1 MSQLAESDSSQPD
14 LLVRSVQS
22 GRIHSAYLL
31 TGVAPDPAEKA
42 LIFARALACSASQDR
57 PCDTCP
63 ACQRSQPK
71 ELIPLDGDGKK
82 GPLFRHIGDHSDLF
96 WVERGASATRIKIS
110 QIRAVQKAM
119 RLHANEGGWR
129 VAVIDQA
136 QHLNAASQNAL
147 LHLLEEPPPKTTLV
161 LVADAATSLLATIR
175 SRCQRVT
182 LPAPPQP
189 ALGDEQTPEEIR
201 AVAARLNDM
210 GDISIPHLMDWAEE
224 YRGARAVA
232 AAEVELLLET
242 SSRWLR
248 ERVEFR
254 LREGHL
260 SVDPELDVFS
270 TLAACRK
277 ALIQRNANPQMI
289 AERALF
295 ALRGAV
301 IQ

>member
-1 MSQLAESDSSQPD
+1 MPETDPTSTD
-14 LLVRSVQS
+14 LLQRSVQS
-22 GRIHSAYLL
+22 GRVHSAYLV
-31 TGVAPDPAEKA
+31 TGVAPQPAERA
-42 LIFARALACSASQDR
+42 LEFARALVCEAAQDQPCNAC
-57 PCDTCP
+57 PT
-63 ACQRSQPK
+63 CQRSQPK

-82 GPLFRHIGDHSDLF
+82 GPFFRHIGDHPDLY
-96 WVERGASATRIKIS
+96 WVERGANATRIKIG
-110 QIRAVQKAM
+110 QIRAIQKPLH
-119 RLHANEGGWR
+119 LHANEGGYR
-129 VAVIDQA
+129 VAIIDQA

-161 LVADAATSLLATIR
+161 LVADASTSLLATIR
-175 SRCQRVT
+175 SRCQRVA
-182 LPAPPQP
+182 LPPPP
-189 ALGDEQTPEEIR
+189 LLALTDDETPEEIQEL
-201 AVAARLNDM
+201 AQRLNGM
-210 GDISIPHLMDWAEE
+210 GEISIPHLMDWAEE

-232 AAEVELLLET
+232 AAEVEVLLDT

-248 ERVEFR
+248 ERVEDR
-254 LREGHL
+254 LHQEQRAVT
-260 SVDPELDVFS
+260 SELEIFS

>member
-1 MSQLAESDSSQPD
+1 MSQPD
-14 LLVRSVQS
+14 SSPTDLFQRSVQS

-31 TGVAPDPAEKA
+31 TGVPPEPGQVA
-42 LIFARALACSASQDR
+42 LDFARALVCNASQDR
-57 PCDTCP
+57 PCENCP
-63 ACQRSQPK
+63 TCQRSQPK
-71 ELIPLDGDGKK
+71 EPIALDGDGKK
-82 GPLFRHIGDHSDLF
+82 GPLFRHIGDHPDLF
-96 WVERGASATRIKIS
+96 WLERGASATRIKIS
-110 QIRAVQKAM
+110 QIRAVQKAL
-119 RLHANEGGWR
+119 RLHANEGGYR

-147 LHLLEEPPPKTTLV
+147 LHLLEEPPPQTTLI
-161 LVADAATSLLATIR
+161 LIADAATSLLATIR

-182 LPAPPQP
+182 LPPPPQP
-189 ALGDEQTPEEIR
+189 ALSDEQTPEEIR
-201 AVAARLNDM
+201 ALAERLDDM
-210 GDISIPHLMDWAEE
+210 GKISIPNLIDWAEE
-224 YRGARAVA
+224 YRGARAIA
-232 AAEVELLLET
+232 AAEVEVLLDT

-248 ERVEFR
+248 ERVECR
-254 LREGHL
+254 LQQGQAF
-260 SVDPELDVFS
+260 VDPELGVFS